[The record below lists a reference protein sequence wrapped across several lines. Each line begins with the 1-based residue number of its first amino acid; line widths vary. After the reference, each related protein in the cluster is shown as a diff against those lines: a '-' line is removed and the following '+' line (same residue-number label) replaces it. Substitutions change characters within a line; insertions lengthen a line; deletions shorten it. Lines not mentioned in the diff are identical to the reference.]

1 MSRPAT
7 EKQIAYLR
15 ALFTEAQQHCAATP
29 DPITEAVVEKHQ
41 ATIIA
46 ILRGDDVDGYAVSA
60 AISDLRADSDRRK
73 AAALPVGVQRLSPQR
88 VITGT
93 RYAGTCISCSDDVAA
108 GSGYAVLLGR
118 WRVLC
123 DRCAAE
129 TAEQE
134 AERKAAERAAR
145 AEAQAQAAAEAQAAY
160 EARQAA
166 TEAERNLRREI
177 AAFAADVFARAEA
190 LGVTRADVR
199 LALRSATGHNDLDFF
214 RVSALGRD
222 NVAQAQRWIGG
233 SGAVPMRL
241 EQQHAALERIVLTDD
256 LGAAMTAFAHEEGTC
271 SVCAKSLTDYLSR
284 FLGLGP
290 ICRSR
295 IGVVVTDE
303 IVAAAQAMAAAKG
316 WPLGEEDAEA
326 A

>member
-29 DPITEAVVEKHQ
+29 DPITEAVVERHQ

-160 EARQAA
+160 EARRAA
-166 TEAERNLRREI
+166 AEAERRLGGEV
-177 AAFAADVFARAEA
+177 AAFAID
-190 LGVTRADVR
+190 LLTRAGVDGDKVPEVR
-199 LALRSATGHNDLDFF
+199 LAIPGVTNDLDFL
-214 RVSALGRD
+214 RVRAQRGKSVRVLRVIGGHDDQPLGI
-222 NVAQAQRWIGG
+222 AQAH
-233 SGAVPMRL
+233 AV
-241 EQQHAALERIVLTDD
+241 LERALFVDDIPEAVATFGRELGHCGRCGRHLTD
-256 LGAAMTAFAHEEGTC
+256 E
-271 SVCAKSLTDYLSR
+271 VSR
-284 FLGLGP
+284 ALGLGP
-290 ICRSR
+290 DCASR
-295 IGVVVTDE
+295 
-303 IVAAAQAMAAAKG
+303 MY
-316 WPLGEEDAEA
+316 
-326 A
+326 